1 MSTDKSINEENL
13 FYEDIVKD
21 VTDDYER
28 RRDERLATERQWQL
42 NVNFLNGN
50 QYCEI
55 NAVGEIEEV
64 EKYYYWQNQNVY
76 NHIAPVMDT
85 RIARLTRIRP
95 SMSVRA
101 AGSDDS
107 DLKTA
112 KLTTSILNS
121 TCARLKT
128 SAIIHDATVWSEVLG
143 TSFYEIVWDGD
154 KGRTVGELD
163 GKEIKEGDV
172 RVEVVSPFEIFPDC
186 LAANSLGECKSII
199 HARAMHVD
207 DVEKRYGIRLQ
218 GEDVGVFTLSESDAG
233 IMGETVAHDRVVV
246 IERFERPSEKYPS
259 GRVIAVAGDTLLYM
273 GDLPFL
279 NGENG
284 SRDFPFVMQKSIAVA
299 GKFFGISVIERLI
312 PVQRAYNAVKN
323 RKHEFLNRISMGVF
337 TVEDGSVDVDEL
349 AEEGLSPG
357 RVVVYRQ
364 GSRPP
369 SLMNPGSVPIDF
381 TYEEERLTNEF
392 ILISGVSE
400 FSRTSNIGSNIS
412 SGTALQLLIEQ
423 DDTRLSATAEEI
435 RRATKEMAQHII
447 RLFKQFADD
456 ERIMKVAGENG
467 KVETYYFTSGDISSD
482 DVVFDTENE
491 LSYTPAQKK
500 SAVYDLLNTGLLN
513 DESGKLSD
521 RTKSK
526 LLEILGFGSI
536 DNVRD
541 IDQLHIN
548 KAELENMSG
557 FTEDIEVDEYDDH
570 EIHIEEHTRFLL
582 SAESEDMRKDK
593 AAKER
598 MLNHLRAHKKFFAAE
613 SE

>member
-1 MSTDKSINEENL
+1 MSVNKSINEEKM

-21 VTDDYER
+21 VHADYER
-28 RRDERLATERQWQL
+28 RQKERLSAERQWQL

-55 NAVGEIEEV
+55 NAVGEIEET
-64 EKYYYWQNQNVY
+64 EKYYYWQNRNVY

-95 SMSVRA
+95 IMSVRA

-128 SAIIHDATVWSEVLG
+128 SAIIHDATMWSEVCG
-143 TSFYEIVWDGD
+143 TAFYEIVWDGD
-154 KGRTVGELD
+154 KGRTVGEVD
-163 GKEIKEGDV
+163 GKEVKEGDV

-186 LAANSLGECKSII
+186 MAANSLAECKSII
-199 HARAMHVD
+199 HARGMHVC
-207 DVEKRYGIRLQ
+207 DVEKRYGVRLK
-218 GEDVGVFTLSESDAG
+218 GEDIGVFTLSSSDFG
-233 IMGETVAHDRVVV
+233 ITGETVAHDRVVV
-246 IERFERPSEKYPS
+246 IERFERPTKEFPN
-259 GRVIAVAGDTLLYM
+259 GRVIAVAGDTLLYI
-273 GDLPFL
+273 GELPFI

-284 SRDFPFVMQKSIAVA
+284 GRDFPFVMQKSIAVA
-299 GKFFGISVIERLI
+299 GRFFGISVIDRLI
-312 PVQRAYNAVKN
+312 PIQRAYNAVKN

-337 TVEDGSVDVDEL
+337 AVEDGSVDVDEL

-369 SLMNPGSVPIDF
+369 ALMNGGNVPIDF
-381 TYEEERLTNEF
+381 TYEEERLTSEF

-400 FSRTSNIGSNIS
+400 FSRTSNTGSNIS

-435 RRATKEMAQHII
+435 RRASKEMAQHII
-447 RLFKQFADD
+447 RLFKQFAD
-456 ERIMKVAGENG
+456 EARIMRVAGENG
-467 KVETYYFTSGDISSD
+467 KIETYCFTSSDISSD

-500 SAVYDLLNTGLLN
+500 NAVYELLNAGLLF
-513 DESGKLSD
+513 DSDGKLSD

-526 LLEILGFGSI
+526 LLDILGFGSI
-536 DNVRD
+536 DNARD
-541 IDQLHIN
+541 KDRLHLN
-548 KAELENMSG
+548 KAEAENLSG
-557 FTEDIEVDEYDDH
+557 FADKDEADEYDDH
-570 EIHIEEHTRFLL
+570 EIHIEEHTRFLI
-582 SAESEDMRKDK
+582 SAESEEILKDEK
-593 AAKER
+593 ARER
-598 MLNHLRAHKKFFAAE
+598 AIEHLRSHKKFLAVVGE
-613 SE
+613 